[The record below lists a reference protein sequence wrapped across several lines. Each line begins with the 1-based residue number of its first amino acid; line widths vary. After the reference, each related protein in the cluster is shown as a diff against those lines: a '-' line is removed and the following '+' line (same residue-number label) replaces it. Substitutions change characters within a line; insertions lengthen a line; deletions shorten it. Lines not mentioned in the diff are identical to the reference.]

1 MSNVKYAQNT
11 HYMHHGRVNSVVLL
25 IFCSQN
31 NIMNNIFA
39 RFNPKMFI
47 FSRVLVIIFH
57 QNEVETIVA
66 HAEIVAQGLGGL
78 K

>member
-1 MSNVKYAQNT
+1 
-11 HYMHHGRVNSVVLL
+11 
-25 IFCSQN
+25 
-31 NIMNNIFA
+31 MNDIFA

-47 FSRVLVIIFH
+47 FSRILVIIFDR
-57 QNEVETIVA
+57 EVEIIVA